1 MSILFTKSQKTNT
14 SKRNIKHKH
23 HKKANKRKIPVR
35 ISIQSRQCYDYFF
48 PVPLVNLNHY
58 HLPSISCLIYDLPI
72 TRSSRHQN
80 KMYFKNFQTTILA
93 VLASAAIAAGC
104 ELTPNIA
111 FLASN
116 GFPTLGPSYC
126 NADDRT
132 KTILEKAASL
142 ALAKVAE
149 DGGSPAFLQRCL
161 SQVLINYEVFLN
173 GGDDQCSLTKQN
185 SFGSCPP
192 ANPQYS
198 FLYQTIDPQYLNKQ
212 KEVFEYGLIG
222 TEESDGR
229 YGTGVWCMNLDI
241 CPKADLQPFLLSLIN
256 LNNAGQSFVPA
267 SEHYL
272 PTKQCTTDLQ
282 KVTQPETFC
291 SDSAPACT
299 NVKLA
304 RVTLGSEA
312 PFEIAFCDDSCNAPG
327 EVTSNL
333 TEDEKIEYIR
343 TRVNGMG
350 SDNPFCIPFDA
361 PVQVEITG
369 DFDSATYCQT
379 TRPTAGNVCPC
390 VDNPRFEFELK
401 NVTDTVQNCA
411 WLTTKKSK
419 VKARKDA
426 YCLQYA
432 NRYACAKSCGTC
444 GTVEPPKSSCDTS
457 TTTKSTKAPKS
468 TTKAPKKSTKA
479 PKSTTKAPKSTTKAP
494 KSTTKAPKS
503 TTKAPAATPQGGS
516 PANSSSGSSNDV
528 EMAATVASAAMAA
541 LVLFGVY

>member
-1 MSILFTKSQKTNT
+1 MQENRIILQQSIICPPNSAPQICKKSLNLKHFVPIQHRHVPT
-14 SKRNIKHKH
+14 SSLQELLLVPKRLSKLHF
-23 HKKANKRKIPVR
+23 ATTVAMLPVR
-35 ISIQSRQCYDYFF
+35 
-48 PVPLVNLNHY
+48 
-58 HLPSISCLIYDLPI
+58 
-72 TRSSRHQN
+72 
-80 KMYFKNFQTTILA
+80 
-93 VLASAAIAAGC
+93 
-104 ELTPNIA
+104 
-111 FLASN
+111 
-116 GFPTLGPSYC
+116 
-126 NADDRT
+126 
-132 KTILEKAASL
+132 
-142 ALAKVAE
+142 
-149 DGGSPAFLQRCL
+149 
-161 SQVLINYEVFLN
+161 
-173 GGDDQCSLTKQN
+173 
-185 SFGSCPP
+185 
-192 ANPQYS
+192 
-198 FLYQTIDPQYLNKQ
+198 
-212 KEVFEYGLIG
+212 
-222 TEESDGR
+222 
-229 YGTGVWCMNLDI
+229 
-241 CPKADLQPFLLSLIN
+241 
-256 LNNAGQSFVPA
+256 
-267 SEHYL
+267 
-272 PTKQCTTDLQ
+272 
-282 KVTQPETFC
+282 VTC
-291 SDSAPACT
+291 
-299 NVKLA
+299 
-304 RVTLGSEA
+304 G
-312 PFEIAFCDDSCNAPG
+312 
-327 EVTSNL
+327 NL
-333 TEDEKIEYIR
+333 TEDEKIEYIC

-457 TTTKSTKAPKS
+457 TTTKSTEAPKS

-479 PKSTTKAPKSTTKAP
+479 PKKS
-494 KSTTKAPKS
+494 TKAPKS